1 MKSANSSDAP
11 HVDPVLTRRIMPA
24 EERANFK
31 PIDLDSLIRK
41 TDFLPPSFELLPRL
55 LVLLDNPD
63 VNCEALADIIRI
75 DAALTADVLRV
86 SNSASSGGPHKT
98 DSLSEAI
105 IRVGLR
111 EIYRTIVKIVT
122 SPALTSLATFESQP
136 IDLWRHS
143 LATAVAAQVLT
154 RHLTSEDPELS
165 FTAGLLH
172 DIGKVL
178 LAHSARADY
187 VRLLE
192 TCAQTSRI
200 VFQAEQVAFQTDHLK
215 AANRLLRLWKFPRHI
230 TSAIV
235 NHHSPTAA
243 PDDDAPL
250 AAVLYAGNILA
261 YRIGQG
267 NGYPPYSI
275 NPDPAALSIINLDS
289 KTLDSFEDEV
299 RELLR
304 REQERLW

>member
-1 MKSANSSDAP
+1 MTGSSSDNNA
-11 HVDPVLTRRIMPA
+11 VDALLTRRVVPA

-41 TDFLPPSFELLPRL
+41 TDFLPPSFELIPRL
-55 LVLLDNPD
+55 LLLLDNAD
-63 VNCEALADIIRI
+63 VNCEDLADIIRV
-75 DAALTADVLRV
+75 DASLTADVLRI
-86 SNSASSGGPHKT
+86 SNGASFGGAHKT

-111 EIYRTIVKIVT
+111 EIYRTVMKIVT
-122 SPALTSLATFESQP
+122 SPALTSPDAFDFQRV
-136 IDLWRHS
+136 DLWRHS

-154 RHLTSEDPELS
+154 RHLTSEDPEVS

-178 LAHSARADY
+178 LAHAAGADY
-187 VRLLE
+187 LYVLE
-192 TCAQTSRI
+192 ACAQSSRI
-200 VFQAEQVAFQTDHLK
+200 VHRAEREAFRVDHLE
-215 AANRLLRLWKFPRHI
+215 AAQRLLRHWKFPPHI

-243 PDDDAPL
+243 AENDAKL
-250 AAVLYAGNILA
+250 AALLYAGNILA

-267 NGYPPYSI
+267 NGYPVYSI
-275 NPDPAALSIINLDS
+275 HPDPAALRIIDLDS
-289 KTLDSFEDEV
+289 KTLETFEDEV